1 MSCHRLLQ
9 RGFARLYS
17 YNLDP
22 GAPVNKE
29 TSTDSG
35 LSLAEYANSAVC
47 AENTKDLYFKMK
59 GARCLVQNASL
70 DSM

>member
-17 YNLDP
+17 YNLDRD
-22 GAPVNKE
+22 APAKME

-35 LSLAEYANSAVC
+35 LVLAEYVNSAVC

-59 GARCLVQNASL
+59 GARCSV
-70 DSM
+70 